1 MDLPALP
8 GRRLKMAALPRFFVP
23 AGSLAG
29 ETALIGGET
38 LHHLRTVLRLAPGA
52 EVLLCDGEGTLCR
65 VRLDTLGREQGTA
78 TVLERWRE
86 EERCCPLRLLQGL
99 PKGDKFELV
108 LQKGTELG
116 IGIFQPVLCARS
128 VARPDG
134 RRGERWQRIA
144 DEAARQSRRP
154 CLPRVEAPQA
164 LADALARVSEPLRL
178 VLWEEGT
185 RPLRAVLPEQAP
197 AGVALLVGPEGGLT
211 AAEVAAAEAA
221 GFMAVHLGPRIL
233 RTETASLAVA
243 AVLEYL
249 YGDWGCAPGEPGGD

>member
-1 MDLPALP
+1 
-8 GRRLKMAALPRFFVP
+8 MAGLPRFFVP

-29 ETALIGGET
+29 ATATIGGEP
-38 LHHLRTVLRLAPGA
+38 LHHLRTVLRLGPGA
-52 EVLLCDGEGTLCR
+52 EVLLCDGEGATCR

-78 TVLERWRE
+78 TVLARWQE
-86 EERCCPLRLLQGL
+86 AERCCPLRLLQGL
-99 PKGDKFELV
+99 PKGDKLELV

-116 IGIFQPVLCARS
+116 VTVFQPVLCARS
-128 VARPDG
+128 LARPDG

-154 CLPRVEAPQA
+154 CLPRVEAPGT

-178 VLWEEGT
+178 VLWEESG
-185 RPLRAVLPEQAP
+185 RPLNAALPAQPP

-221 GFMAVHLGPRIL
+221 GFVAVHLGPRIL
-233 RTETASLAVA
+233 RTETAGLAVA

-249 YGDWGCAPGEPGGD
+249 YGDWGCAPGEVSGG